1 MEIRQ
6 LRAFIAIAELGT
18 FTAGALRVHVTQA
31 AISMQIRQLEN
42 ELGAR
47 LFIRAPRRVMLTEAG
62 EQLLQRARQIL
73 RDHDAALDEIAELAG
88 AERGRLR
95 VGSASAMV
103 TTDVL
108 PQLLKEV
115 RRKHSRAEVTVASGT
130 SEALV
135 QQILSGEIDIAF
147 VSLPVEARGI
157 NTERLTQDQLVAV
170 ASPRHR
176 LAKQKTISAYTLAGE
191 KLILGERGGNTR
203 RLIDLFFAQAGVSLH
218 VSMELSRQA
227 AIRRMV
233 EADMGVG
240 IVPLQTVRD
249 EVERG
254 RLIRWWIE
262 GAQINWEMGLARL
275 AGGYESPISQTFIK
289 LSRDYFRGN
298 PECRRQENS
307 NGVGQE
313 AREEIVLIISSEYLN
328 QAFNI
333 LFIVKEMRR
342 HTNPLRLLRDDHPL
356 LGQP

>member
-18 FTAGALRVHVTQA
+18 FTAGAQRMHVTQA

-73 RDHDAALDEIAELAG
+73 RDHDAAVDEVAELAG

-95 VGSASAMV
+95 IGSASAMV

-108 PQLLKEV
+108 PRLLKEV
-115 RRKHSRAEVTVASGT
+115 RGRHPGAEVMVTSGT

-135 QQILSGEIDIAF
+135 QQILAGELDVAF

-157 NTERLTQDQLVAV
+157 NTERLSQDQLVAV

-176 LAKQKTISAYTLAGE
+176 LAKQRTISAYTLAGE

-203 RLIDLFFAQAGVSLH
+203 RLIDLFFAQAGVTLH

-233 EADMGVG
+233 EEDMGVG
-240 IVPLQTVRD
+240 IVPLQTVSEAVD
-249 EVERG
+249 KG
-254 RLIRWWIE
+254 RLVRWWIE
-262 GAQINWEMGLARL
+262 GAQINWELGVARL
-275 AGGYESPISQTFIK
+275 TGGYESPIVLTFIA
-289 LSRDYFRGN
+289 LARDYFGDSNKQTAAKKPKAASVKKRG
-298 PECRRQENS
+298 R
-307 NGVGQE
+307 
-313 AREEIVLIISSEYLN
+313 
-328 QAFNI
+328 
-333 LFIVKEMRR
+333 K
-342 HTNPLRLLRDDHPL
+342 
-356 LGQP
+356 

>member
-18 FTAGALRVHVTQA
+18 FTAGAMRVHVTQA

-73 RDHDAALDEIAELAG
+73 RDHDAAVDEIAELAG

-108 PQLLKEV
+108 PTLLKDV
-115 RRKHSRAEVTVASGT
+115 RKQHAGAEITVASGT
-130 SEALV
+130 SESLV
-135 QQILSGEIDIAF
+135 QQILAGELDVAF

-157 NTERLTQDQLVAV
+157 NTERLSQDQLVAI
-170 ASPRHR
+170 ASPHHR
-176 LAKQKTISAYTLAGE
+176 LAKQRTISAYTLAGE

-203 RLIDLFFAQAGVSLH
+203 RLIDQFFSQAGVDLH
-218 VSMELSRQA
+218 ISMELSRQA

-233 EADMGVG
+233 EEDMGVG
-240 IVPLQTVRD
+240 IVPLQSVGEAVD
-249 EVERG
+249 KG
-254 RLIRWWIE
+254 RLVRWWIE
-262 GAQINWEMGLARL
+262 GAHINWELGIARL
-275 AGGYESPISQTFIK
+275 TGGYESPITQTFIK
-289 LSRDYFRGN
+289 LSRNYFSDSQR
-298 PECRRQENS
+298 PTTAKKPKLAPRKKR
-307 NGVGQE
+307 
-313 AREEIVLIISSEYLN
+313 AR
-328 QAFNI
+328 
-333 LFIVKEMRR
+333 K
-342 HTNPLRLLRDDHPL
+342 
-356 LGQP
+356 

>member
-18 FTAGALRVHVTQA
+18 FTAGAQRVHVTQA

-42 ELGAR
+42 ELGAK

-73 RDHDAALDEIAELAG
+73 RDHDAAVDEIAELAG

-108 PQLLKEV
+108 PKLLKEL
-115 RRKHSRAEVTVASGT
+115 RKQHAGAEVTVGSGT

-135 QQILSGEIDIAF
+135 QQILGGELDIAF

-157 NTERLTQDQLVAV
+157 NTERLSQDQLVAV

-176 LAKQKTISAYTLAGE
+176 LSKQRTISAYTLAGE

-203 RLIDLFFAQAGVSLH
+203 RLIDQFFAQAGVTLH

-233 EADMGVG
+233 EEDMGVG
-240 IVPLQTVRD
+240 IVPLQTVSD
-249 EVERG
+249 AVDKG
-254 RLIRWWIE
+254 RLVRWWIE
-262 GAQINWEMGLARL
+262 GAQINWELGIARL
-275 AGGYESPISQTFIK
+275 AGGYESPITQTFVK
-289 LSRDYFRGN
+289 LARNHFAGDAAKTATTKKAKAPANKKRG
-298 PECRRQENS
+298 
-307 NGVGQE
+307 
-313 AREEIVLIISSEYLN
+313 
-328 QAFNI
+328 
-333 LFIVKEMRR
+333 KK
-342 HTNPLRLLRDDHPL
+342 
-356 LGQP
+356 